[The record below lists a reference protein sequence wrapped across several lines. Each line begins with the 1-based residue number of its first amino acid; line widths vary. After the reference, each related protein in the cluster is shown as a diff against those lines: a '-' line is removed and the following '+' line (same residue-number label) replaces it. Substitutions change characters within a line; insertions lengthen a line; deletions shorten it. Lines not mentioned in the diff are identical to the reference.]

1 MLSGGQVLESYADR
15 RARRELSALLERAP
29 QVIHRFVEG
38 RWITAGTESVVV
50 GDRLLVKSGEVVPVD
65 GVLLSPTAVLDESAL
80 TGEPLPVDR
89 HQHARVASGALNA
102 GSAFEL
108 QAIATAGE
116 STYAGIVRM
125 VEKAQSMK
133 APLVRLADRYAIW
146 FLPLTLLIALVAG
159 VWSRDP
165 SRVVAVFVVATPCPL
180 ILAAPIA
187 IISGVSRAASRG
199 VLVKGGGALE
209 TLARGQVLVLDKTG
223 TVTSGVPTL
232 DEVIVWGAHEAD
244 ELLRL
249 AASLDVV
256 SPHSLAA
263 SIVNAARARGAEL
276 SFPSDAVESSG
287 DGIEGDVDG
296 HRVRLGRASY
306 VLGEAPVPP
315 KIDEL
320 RGQSRADG
328 SSLVFVA
335 VDGGLAGALKLIDP
349 LRPEAP
355 ATVKAMRKLGF
366 SPIVM
371 ATGDDR
377 VLAERVAESLGVD
390 QVLASLTPE
399 AKLLAVT
406 KLADQGVTVM
416 VGDGIND
423 APALASAQVGV
434 AMGARGATATSEAA
448 DVVIMP
454 DQLDRLVEAV
464 LIARRS
470 RNIAVQSIVAGMVL
484 SVVAMI
490 FAALGYLPPV
500 AGALVQEVVDVGVIL
515 NALRARGAGRKV
527 EL

>member
-1 MLSGGQVLESYADR
+1 VLESYADR
-15 RARRELSALLERAP
+15 KARRELSALLERAP
-29 QVIHRFVEG
+29 QVIHRFEDG
-38 RWITAGTESVVV
+38 HWITAGPESVVV
-50 GDRLLVKSGEVVPVD
+50 GDRLLVKSGEVIPVD
-65 GVLLSPTAVLDESAL
+65 AVLLSPIAVLDESAL

-89 HQHARVASGALNA
+89 HQHQRVASGALNA
-102 GSAFEL
+102 GSAFEM
-108 QAIATAGE
+108 QAIATVGE

-125 VEKAQSMK
+125 VEKAQAAK

-146 FLPLTLLIALVAG
+146 FLPVTLLIALVAG

-209 TLARGQVLVLDKTG
+209 TLARGEVLILDKTG

-232 DEVIVWGAHEAD
+232 DEVIVWGTQEAD

-263 SIVNAARARGAEL
+263 SIVNAARDRAVAL
-276 SFPSDAVESSG
+276 SFPSDAVERLG
-287 DGIEGDVDG
+287 DGIEGTVDG
-296 HRVRLGRASY
+296 HHVRLGRASY
-306 VLGEAPVPP
+306 VLGGAPAPP
-315 KIDEL
+315 KVDDL
-320 RGQSRADG
+320 RARSRADG

-335 VDGGLAGALKLIDP
+335 VDGVLAGALRLLDP
-349 LRPEAP
+349 VRPEAL
-355 ATVKAMRKLGF
+355 ATVTAMRQLGF

-377 VLAERVAESLGVD
+377 VLADRVAESLGMD
-390 QVLASLTPE
+390 QVLASMTPE

-406 KLADQGVTVM
+406 DLADQGVTVM

-423 APALASAQVGV
+423 APALAAAQVGV

-448 DVVIMP
+448 DIVIMP
-454 DQLDRLVEAV
+454 DQLDRLAEAV
-464 LIARRS
+464 VIARRS
-470 RNIAVQSIVAGMVL
+470 RNIAVQSIVAGMAL
-484 SVVAMI
+484 SIAAMI
-490 FAALGYLPPV
+490 FAAFGYLSPV
-500 AGALVQEVVDVGVIL
+500 AGALFQEAVDVGVIL
-515 NALRARGAGRKV
+515 NALRARGVGKETRS
-527 EL
+527 